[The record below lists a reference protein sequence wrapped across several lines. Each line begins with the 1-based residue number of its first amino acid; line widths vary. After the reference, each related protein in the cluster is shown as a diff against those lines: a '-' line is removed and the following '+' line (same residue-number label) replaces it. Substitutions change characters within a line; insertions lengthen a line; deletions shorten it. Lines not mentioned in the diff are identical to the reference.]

1 MTDAERGELVLS
13 REERLALAQHS
24 PEWQQMATLWS
35 TAKALADPMNSIAP
49 DAVRGKPG
57 AIFAMLLMGRDLGLT
72 PSQALLQ
79 LYVVRGRVAMS
90 AQLMRAMIYRAGH
103 KLEYV
108 ERNSERCVLR
118 GTRTDGATLEVAWD
132 LERAAGVEA
141 DEKGQHLLD
150 KANWRNYPAAM
161 LDARA
166 TAELARALFPDVL
179 VWAAYTPEEL
189 SGGTEVA
196 DADLGE

>member
-1 MTDAERGELVLS
+1 MTDTERGELVLS
-13 REERLALAQHS
+13 REERLVLAEHS
-24 PEWQQMATLWS
+24 AEWQQMAALWS
-35 TAKALADPMNSIAP
+35 TAKALADPMNNIAP

-103 KLEYV
+103 RIEYV
-108 ERNSERCVLR
+108 ERSSERCVLR
-118 GTRTDGATLEVAWD
+118 GTRKDGATLEVAWD
-132 LERAAGVEA
+132 IARAAEVDA
-141 DEKGQHLLD
+141 DEKGQKLAD

-179 VWAAYTPEEL
+179 AWAAYTPEEL
-189 SGGTEVA
+189 SSGEVVA
-196 DADLGE
+196 DADISD

>member
-1 MTDAERGELVLS
+1 MTDTERGELVLS
-13 REERLALAQHS
+13 REERLALAEHS
-24 PEWQQMATLWS
+24 PEWQAMATLWS

-57 AIFAMLLMGRDLGLT
+57 AIFAMLLMGRDLELS

-79 LYVVRGRVAMS
+79 LYVVKGKVGMS

-103 KLEYV
+103 RLEYV

-118 GTRTDGATLEVAWD
+118 GTRKDGAVLEVAWD
-132 LERAAGVEA
+132 LERAAAIEA
-141 DEKGQHLLD
+141 DEKGQHLTD
-150 KANWRNYPAAM
+150 KSNWRNYPAAM

-179 VWAAYTPEEL
+179 VWASWTPEEL
-189 SGGTEVA
+189 SSGEVVA
-196 DADLGE
+196 DADLAE